1 MGDAYLVPP
10 PDIHREVCAVA
21 VCCKYGIFQCVP
33 AKTVVHLLGATTFG
47 YPRQREFRIL
57 QYPRPV
63 EFAVD
68 IKPRFIR
75 ACHRAFDQF
84 GGNAAAYDVSLVS
97 GILYEVAYRAFAY
110 INVHN
115 AMKKTFDAVVWHAH
129 HDIKIY
135 NESPYLRW
143 QIYRILPACIF
154 HAVTTP
160 AGAGLVEKAKSFYG
174 WDNPDTDTLLPIF
187 LHALNIR
194 QFAATLAAVTGL
206 YILGLIRLLR
216 HHTGIAFMPRLTAGF
231 LAAFLTQRRCAPLDF
246 VPHTLFG
253 GRHTAV
259 AGVLWRLRVLIL

>member
-1 MGDAYLVPP
+1 
-10 PDIHREVCAVA
+10 
-21 VCCKYGIFQCVP
+21 
-33 AKTVVHLLGATTFG
+33 
-47 YPRQREFRIL
+47 
-57 QYPRPV
+57 
-63 EFAVD
+63 
-68 IKPRFIR
+68 
-75 ACHRAFDQF
+75 
-84 GGNAAAYDVSLVS
+84 
-97 GILYEVAYRAFAY
+97 
-110 INVHN
+110 
-115 AMKKTFDAVVWHAH
+115 MKKTFDAVVWHAH

-216 HHTGIAFMPRLTAGF
+216 HHTGIAFMPRPTAGF